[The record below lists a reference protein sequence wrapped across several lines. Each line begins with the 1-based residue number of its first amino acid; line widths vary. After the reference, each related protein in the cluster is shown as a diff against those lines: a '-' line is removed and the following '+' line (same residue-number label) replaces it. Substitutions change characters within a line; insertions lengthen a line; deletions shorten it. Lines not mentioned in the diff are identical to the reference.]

1 MTEGEMADGF
11 YSCLVTTLKGAK
23 DSGLLDSADLAG
35 RDEQWLVVCG
45 LALLLA
51 YAAKS
56 ETALPGVAL
65 SCREDGNRR
74 LDVSTCPHGFRPY
87 FDRWADLIPRI
98 QPLPQSYIHDL
109 ALVICRKSPITL
121 SRELPDPFPF
131 LPTPEEQ
138 AREDIRDL
146 SSKLSTISNA
156 MSVHPALAQS
166 WRGKLHAA
174 LKQGSQVSTSSNQF
188 IPAVITDHMTLP
200 EVVAILVQN
209 SCSNVTRELDLAS
222 CSTQP
227 LARVAIKTP
236 RLYLKIERF
245 ALTARGV
252 YAWSKCN
259 HPNILPFIGL
269 AELRGEPTTVSPWMG
284 NGSIRDYIN
293 KQPGADR
300 FNLCT
305 QIACGLAYLH
315 SIGIVHSNFEG
326 SNILVSDLGVPVIGG
341 FGNSTPGESTIQF
354 TEMKN
359 DASVSVRWAAPEL
372 LQGLPG
378 TSSAAADVY
387 ALGMASTLC

>member
-1 MTEGEMADGF
+1 
-11 YSCLVTTLKGAK
+11 
-23 DSGLLDSADLAG
+23 
-35 RDEQWLVVCG
+35 
-45 LALLLA
+45 
-51 YAAKS
+51 
-56 ETALPGVAL
+56 
-65 SCREDGNRR
+65 
-74 LDVSTCPHGFRPY
+74 
-87 FDRWADLIPRI
+87 
-98 QPLPQSYIHDL
+98 
-109 ALVICRKSPITL
+109 
-121 SRELPDPFPF
+121 
-131 LPTPEEQ
+131 
-138 AREDIRDL
+138 
-146 SSKLSTISNA
+146 
-156 MSVHPALAQS
+156 MSVHATLAQS

-174 LKQGSQVSTSSNQF
+174 LTRGSQVSTSSDQF

-200 EVVAILVQN
+200 EVIAILVQN
-209 SCSNVTRELDLAS
+209 SCPNVTRELDLAS

-227 LARVAIKTP
+227 LARGAFNDIYRGTLLDGSLVAIKTP

-269 AELRGEPTTVSPWMG
+269 AELHGEPTTVSPWMG
-284 NGSIRDYIN
+284 NGSIRDYVN

-341 FGNSTPGESTIQF
+341 FGNSTPGESTIHFAQ
-354 TEMKN
+354 MKD

-378 TSSAAADVY
+378 TSSTAADVY
-387 ALGMASTLC
+387 ALGMATETGRQEVFTGKIPYYYIEHDIRMLAAVVIQREVPQRPLEHIPPNDGQGDMLWTLMKNCWRYEPEERPTTDHVYKTMKPFVIDSG